1 MPIQNLSGLST
12 ATTSTQLQS
21 PPPVNRDE
29 AATNSTTTK
38 GDNAEAKPVANQ
50 NPQPSSQ
57 EQEKQDAEKA
67 AKAIQQF
74 VTPLNNALQFSVDQD
89 SGRTVVKV
97 IDSATHSVIK
107 QFPSEEAIALSKAL
121 DKITGLLVEQKV

>member
-1 MPIQNLSGLST
+1 MPIQNLSGIST

-21 PPPVNRDE
+21 PPVNRDE
-29 AATNSTTTK
+29 AATNSTTANGNNT
-38 GDNAEAKPVANQ
+38 EAKPVANQ
-50 NPQPSSQ
+50 KPQPTSLA
-57 EQEKQDAEKA
+57 QEKQDAEKA

-74 VTPLNNALQFSVDQD
+74 VTPLNNSLQFSVDQA

-97 IDSATHSVIK
+97 IDSATHTVIK

>member
-21 PPPVNRDE
+21 PPVNRDE
-29 AATNSTTTK
+29 AATNPTTAN
-38 GDNAEAKPVANQ
+38 GNNGEAKPVANQ
-50 NPQPSSQ
+50 KSQPTSLA
-57 EQEKQDAEKA
+57 QEKQDVEKA

-74 VTPLNNALQFSVDQD
+74 VTPLNNSLQFSVDQD

-97 IDSATHSVIK
+97 IDSATHTVIK